1 MEPVQAGPCCW
12 WSYIQIEMSAGEVAR
27 DGSLAS
33 FPSLVSVT
41 TESSPLIY
49 TEPIGTERKAH
60 SLLAGKQGKET
71 QIH

>member
-1 MEPVQAGPCCW
+1 
-12 WSYIQIEMSAGEVAR
+12 MSVGEVAR